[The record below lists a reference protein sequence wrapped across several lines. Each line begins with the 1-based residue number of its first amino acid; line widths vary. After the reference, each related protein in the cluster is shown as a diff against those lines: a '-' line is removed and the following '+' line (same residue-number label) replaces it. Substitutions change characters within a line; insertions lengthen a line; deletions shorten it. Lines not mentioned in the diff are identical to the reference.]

1 MNCPKCGK
9 PIEEGK
15 GFCPYCGT
23 NLNESAP
30 VNPYPAPQAQ
40 DPYRNAVQKP
50 PKKGGFK
57 WWYILLGVL
66 GLIVLIFW
74 ISVFKSCAA
83 SSLNEMQNDAR
94 PVLEESASSSEA
106 SSEVSAA
113 VSDETEAPTAT
124 PEPTP
129 EPEPEVKTLSV
140 EESVV
145 YDKDDVKVTVTG
157 ISADGFMGPE
167 LNLLVENNSEKN
179 IIVKADYCV
188 VNNYM
193 VYPAMS
199 ISAASGKKANDSMT
213 IMRSDLEL
221 ADIDEIGE
229 LDFSLVIIDEETFHR
244 IDESDEIAVKTSL
257 YDDME
262 IEAQDEGKEVYNADG
277 IRIVAKYLREDT
289 FWGAGMVLYIEN
301 NSDSDIIVQ
310 QDDFSVNGF
319 MVSAM
324 MSETVKAGR
333 MDMAEIAIFDS
344 DLEENN
350 IEKIEDM
357 ELVFSIIDP
366 ETFYTIYTSDVV
378 EIKVE

>member
-1 MNCPKCGK
+1 M
-9 PIEEGK
+9 
-15 GFCPYCGT
+15 
-23 NLNESAP
+23 
-30 VNPYPAPQAQ
+30 
-40 DPYRNAVQKP
+40 
-50 PKKGGFK
+50 
-57 WWYILLGVL
+57 
-66 GLIVLIFW
+66 
-74 ISVFKSCAA
+74 
-83 SSLNEMQNDAR
+83 M
-94 PVLEESASSSEA
+94 
-106 SSEVSAA
+106 
-113 VSDETEAPTAT
+113 
-124 PEPTP
+124 
-129 EPEPEVKTLSV
+129 
-140 EESVV
+140 
-145 YDKDDVKVTVTG
+145 
-157 ISADGFMGPE
+157 
-167 LNLLVENNSEKN
+167 
-179 IIVKADYCV
+179 
-188 VNNYM
+188 
-193 VYPAMS
+193 
-199 ISAASGKKANDSMT
+199 

-244 IDESDEIAVKTSL
+244 IDESDEITVKTSL

>member
-1 MNCPKCGK
+1 
-9 PIEEGK
+9 
-15 GFCPYCGT
+15 
-23 NLNESAP
+23 
-30 VNPYPAPQAQ
+30 
-40 DPYRNAVQKP
+40 
-50 PKKGGFK
+50 
-57 WWYILLGVL
+57 
-66 GLIVLIFW
+66 
-74 ISVFKSCAA
+74 
-83 SSLNEMQNDAR
+83 
-94 PVLEESASSSEA
+94 
-106 SSEVSAA
+106 
-113 VSDETEAPTAT
+113 
-124 PEPTP
+124 
-129 EPEPEVKTLSV
+129 
-140 EESVV
+140 
-145 YDKDDVKVTVTG
+145 
-157 ISADGFMGPE
+157 
-167 LNLLVENNSEKN
+167 
-179 IIVKADYCV
+179 
-188 VNNYM
+188 M

-199 ISAASGKKANDSMT
+199 ISVASGKKANDSMM

-244 IDESDEIAVKTSL
+244 IDESDEITVKTSL